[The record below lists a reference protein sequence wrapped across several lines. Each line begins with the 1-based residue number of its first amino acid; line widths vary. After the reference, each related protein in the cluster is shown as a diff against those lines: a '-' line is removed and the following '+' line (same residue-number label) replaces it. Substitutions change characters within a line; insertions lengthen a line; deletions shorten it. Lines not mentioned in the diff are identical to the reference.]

1 MRSDYT
7 GLDDDEELSRFR
19 EHEADDLDVTLDRES
34 EDGRFGAF
42 EGLCGWPCL
51 LSAGVMVAAAAAF
64 VVMLTGGPR

>member
-34 EDGRFGAF
+34 PSPVI
-42 EGLCGWPCL
+42 EGLTAWPAL
-51 LSAGVMVAAAAAF
+51 VSAVLMVAAAA
-64 VVMLTGGPR
+64 VVVIVWGY